1 MTSILQAQI
10 EVVVLAANN
19 SQFSGH
25 PRGRTGQWEESG
37 GKKKK
42 NNKERELVFSS
53 CLENNNTPG
62 ESIATRRACLF
73 TVKMICRALSLPL
86 MLYKR

>member
-37 GKKKK
+37 GGKKK
-42 NNKERELVFSS
+42 NNKERISVF
-53 CLENNNTPG
+53 
-62 ESIATRRACLF
+62 I
-73 TVKMICRALSLPL
+73 LS
-86 MLYKR
+86 